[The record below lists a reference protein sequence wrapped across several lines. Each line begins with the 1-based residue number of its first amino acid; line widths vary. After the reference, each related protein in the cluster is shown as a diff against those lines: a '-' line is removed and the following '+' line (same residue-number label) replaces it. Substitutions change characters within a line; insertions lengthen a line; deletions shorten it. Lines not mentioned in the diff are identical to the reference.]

1 MQWRLI
7 LFLALMVL
15 VVVFSIAN
23 AETVAFNY
31 IFGEG
36 DISLALVIIISA
48 LVGAVAAAV
57 SNLSSQVKLRNALH
71 EKDRQLRDMDR
82 DNHELSDE
90 LEVRRVKR
98 RHRDRPNQG

>member
-23 AETVAFNY
+23 AETVAFDY

-36 DISLALVIIISA
+36 EISLALVIIISA

-57 SNLSSQVKLRNALH
+57 SSLSSQIKLRNDLH
-71 EKDRQLRDMDR
+71 EKDRQLREMNR

-90 LEVRRVKR
+90 LEVRRAKR
-98 RHRDRPNQG
+98 RHKDRRNEG

>member
-1 MQWRLI
+1 MQWRLL

-23 AETVAFNY
+23 AEIVAFNY

-36 DISLALVIIISA
+36 GISLALVIIISA
-48 LVGAVAAAV
+48 LIGAVAAIV

-71 EKDRQLRDMDR
+71 EKDRQLREMDR

-98 RHRDRPNQG
+98 RHKDRRDQR